1 MLEEEE
7 EEEEEKKI
15 FFGGGETRGEQVAVM
30 AGRWRHGTAREELK
44 SEYCKLGPP
53 LVTHRKIIAKSD
65 FSCDKNKAYLR

>member
-30 AGRWRHGTAREELK
+30 AGRWRHGTAREE
-44 SEYCKLGPP
+44 
-53 LVTHRKIIAKSD
+53 
-65 FSCDKNKAYLR
+65 